1 MPPVAGISQF
11 CEAGRAG
18 SDVWRH
24 VGRPLTSC
32 RARQDRE
39 SWWSQ
44 RIVGHVMHFDV
55 RHASQWW
62 CRGDKVIQECV
73 HRPRWALDLS
83 GHPRGVVFHP
93 AG

>member
-1 MPPVAGISQF
+1 
-11 CEAGRAG
+11 
-18 SDVWRH
+18 
-24 VGRPLTSC
+24 
-32 RARQDRE
+32 
-39 SWWSQ
+39 
-44 RIVGHVMHFDV
+44 MHFDV

-73 HRPRWALDLS
+73 HRPRWALDLR